1 MKKFIYV
8 LLIAMTLSFMT
19 GCGKESDAVKFKKEY
34 ESYNGKTIENSKYKY
49 PEVEISS
56 KNKVKYAD
64 ADKMLEVLGKGTGI
78 LYFGYPTC
86 PWCRNAVPV
95 LIEAANELGIEDIYY
110 MNVKDER
117 DEMKVREDGTL
128 ETTKEGT
135 KGYYQL
141 LKRMDA
147 ILDEY
152 TLEDINGN
160 SVSTNE
166 KRIFVPL
173 VVFVREGEIVGYHLD
188 TVPSQQNPFKL
199 LDENQK
205 NELMDIYVDLI
216 HKVLNDVCDSTC

>member
-64 ADKMLEVLGKGTGI
+64 ADKMLEVLDKGTGI

-188 TVPSQQNPFKL
+188 TVPSQENPFKL

>member
-8 LLIAMTLSFMT
+8 LLIAVTLSFMT

-64 ADKMLEVLGKGTGI
+64 ADKMLEVLDKGTGI

-141 LKRMDA
+141 LKRMDS

-188 TVPSQQNPFKL
+188 TVPSQENPFKL

>member
-8 LLIAMTLSFMT
+8 LLIAITLCLVT

-34 ESYNGKTIENSKYKY
+34 ESYNGKTIENTKYQY
-49 PEVEISS
+49 PKVEIPS
-56 KNKVKYAD
+56 KNKIKYAD
-64 ADKMLEVLGKGTGI
+64 ADKMLEVLDKGTGI

-95 LIEAANELGIEDIYY
+95 LVEAANELGIETVYY

-117 DEMKVREDGTL
+117 DEMKVKEDGTL
-128 ETTKEGT
+128 ETTKVGT

-141 LKRMDA
+141 LKRMDS

-188 TVPSQQNPFKL
+188 TVTSQENPFKL

-205 NELMDIYVDLI
+205 NELMDIYINLI

>member
-8 LLIAMTLSFMT
+8 LLIAVTLSFMT

-64 ADKMLEVLGKGTGI
+64 ADKMLEVLDKGTGI

-188 TVPSQQNPFKL
+188 TVPSQENPFKL